1 MSKFTK
7 DDFPNLTSTT
17 FDETMA
23 SSFGPDGT
31 PGTPEHALN
40 VAECLAE
47 ANDMS
52 HFVDYEADAEQLG
65 YAHGAAVHANITSLQ
80 SAAGYAGKLMRALA
94 ANPELLEQVQAA
106 INEDATAAPKI

>member
-1 MSKFTK
+1 MTKFTK
-7 DDFPNLTSTT
+7 ADFPDLTSET

-23 SSFGPDGT
+23 SGFGPDGT
-31 PGTPEHALN
+31 PGTAEHALN

-47 ANDMS
+47 ADDMS
-52 HFVDYEADAEQLG
+52 HFVDYETDAEQLG

-80 SAAGYAGKLMRALA
+80 SAAAYAGKVMRALA

-106 INEDATAAPKI
+106 IVDEATASPKL